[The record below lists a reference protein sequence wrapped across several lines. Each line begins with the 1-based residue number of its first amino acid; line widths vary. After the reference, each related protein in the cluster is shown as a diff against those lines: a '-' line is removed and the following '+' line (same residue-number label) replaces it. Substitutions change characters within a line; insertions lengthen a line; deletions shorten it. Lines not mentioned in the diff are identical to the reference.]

1 MGIFDTYEGDF
12 GKASG
17 HFYII
22 GRVKKVVLG
31 AYLTD
36 STPNPD
42 YKSER
47 DLGAIY
53 FEALYSNKSGYTGD
67 GSYSKPAYPMF
78 SFIRQYPNTGE
89 IVLIF
94 PGPSPDLNDNIQN
107 QDLWYLP
114 TFAVWNSVHHNVF
127 PNMNE
132 YASYLKNVSAQGFT
146 GPIQPKMPKIPQGY
160 TFQEIDDGIRS
171 LRPFEGDTI
180 LQGRWGQS
188 IRMGSTVSELKKT
201 NSWSSGKNTDG
212 DPEDG
217 KPITIILNEQR
228 KLNVAEQTSP
238 VIVEDINRDGS
249 AMYLTAGQIINLID
263 LANFPKRSYS
273 LDTSLSEQEQI
284 TLVVESIPT
293 TNEMVSANEQDS
305 RSLNSNSN

>member
-1 MGIFDTYEGDF
+1 MGIFDTFEHDF
-12 GKASG
+12 GKSAG
-17 HFYII
+17 HSYII

-31 AYLTD
+31 SYLTD
-36 STPNPD
+36 TVRNPD

-67 GSYSKPAYPMF
+67 GDYSKPAYPMF
-78 SFIRQYPNTGE
+78 SFLRQYPTIGE

-114 TFAVWNSVHHNVF
+114 TFAIWNSVHHNVF
-127 PNMNE
+127 PNMSE
-132 YASYLKNVSAQGFT
+132 YAKYLKNTSQGDFT
-146 GPIQPKMPKIPQGY
+146 GPIKPVVPKIPQGY
-160 TFQEIDDGIRS
+160 TFQEIDEGIKS

-188 IRMGSTVSELKKT
+188 IRLGSTVSELRKT
-201 NSWSSGKNTDG
+201 NSWSNVKDT
-212 DPEDG
+212 DG

-228 KLNVAEQTSP
+228 KLTKAETNSP

-249 AMYLTAGQIINLID
+249 AIYLTAGQSINLTD
-263 LANFPKRSYS
+263 LIAFPHRSY
-273 LDTSLSEQEQI
+273 EF
-284 TLVVESIPT
+284 
-293 TNEMVSANEQDS
+293 NNSANEQQQTILTVESVPTSNEMQSAASQDQK
-305 RSLNSNSN
+305 SLNKQ

>member
-1 MGIFDTYEGDF
+1 MGIFDTFEHDF
-12 GKASG
+12 GKATG
-17 HFYII
+17 HSYTV

-31 AYLTD
+31 SYLTD
-36 STPNPD
+36 TVRNPD

-78 SFIRQYPNTGE
+78 SFIRQYPTIGE

-127 PNMNE
+127 PNMAE
-132 YASYLKNVSAQGFT
+132 YGKYLKNTSQEGFT
-146 GPIQPKMPKIPQGY
+146 GPMQPVVPKVPQGY
-160 TFQEIDDGIRS
+160 TFQEIDDGIKS

-188 IRMGSTVSELKKT
+188 IRLGSTVSELRKT
-201 NSWSSGKNTDG
+201 NSWSNVKDT
-212 DPEDG
+212 DG

-228 KLNVAEQTSP
+228 KLTKAEINSP

-249 AMYLTAGQIINLID
+249 AIYLTAGQSINLSD
-263 LANFPKRSYS
+263 LNAFPHRSY
-273 LDTSLSEQEQI
+273 EF
-284 TLVVESIPT
+284 
-293 TNEMVSANEQDS
+293 TNSANEQQQTILTVESVPTSNEMQSAASQDEK
-305 RSLNSNSN
+305 SLNRQ

>member
-1 MGIFDTYEGDF
+1 MGIFDTFEHDF
-12 GKASG
+12 GKAAG
-17 HFYII
+17 HSYII

-31 AYLTD
+31 SYITD
-36 STPNPD
+36 SMRNPD

-47 DLGAIY
+47 DLGVIY

-78 SFIRQYPNTGE
+78 SFIRQYPTIGE

-127 PNMNE
+127 PNMSE
-132 YASYLKNVSAQGFT
+132 YAKYLKDVSIPNFT
-146 GPIQPKMPKIPQGY
+146 GPVKPEMPKVPQGY
-160 TFQEIDDGIRS
+160 TFQEIDAGIRS

-188 IRMGSTVSELKKT
+188 IRLGSTVNELKKT
-201 NSWSSGKNTDG
+201 NGWSGVKDT
-212 DPEDG
+212 DG
-217 KPITIILNEQR
+217 KPITIILNSQR
-228 KLNVAEQTSP
+228 KLSTAEANSP

-249 AMYLTAGQIINLID
+249 AIYLTDGQAINLID
-263 LANFPKRSYS
+263 ISKFTIRSY
-273 LDTSLSEQEQI
+273 TMNNSESVQEQTI
-284 TLVVESIPT
+284 LTVESVPT
-293 TNEMVSANEQDS
+293 SNEMKSAASQDDK
-305 RSLNSNSN
+305 SLNSK